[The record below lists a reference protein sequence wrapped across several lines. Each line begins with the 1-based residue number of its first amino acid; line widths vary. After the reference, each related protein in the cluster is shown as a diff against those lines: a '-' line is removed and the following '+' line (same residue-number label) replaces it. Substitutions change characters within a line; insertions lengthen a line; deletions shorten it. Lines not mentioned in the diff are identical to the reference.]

1 MPGWLLTVTALFAF
15 AANSLL
21 CRAALADDA
30 IDPGSFTAIRVLSGV
45 VALALL
51 VALRG
56 GIGGA
61 ARRASPLAGAALL
74 TYAAF
79 FSFAYVTLDAG
90 IGALILFGTVQVAM
104 LAGAVVLGEKPGAAR
119 YAGATMG
126 LAGLAWLT
134 LPGASAPPLF
144 GSLLMV
150 ASGLG
155 WAVYSLKGRGSDFP
169 LGDTFGAFLLA
180 LPLAL
185 AVWALAGPVT
195 LSGEGVALA
204 VASGAIASGCGYA
217 IWYAALPKIDASIA
231 AVAQLTVPLI
241 ALVGGILFLGETTGP
256 RVWGA
261 AALILGGVGAATL
274 IGRRPL
280 AGRGARQ

>member
-134 LPGASAPPLF
+134 LPGASAPPLQRIDRPAEPR
-144 GSLLMV
+144 GDHEERSE
-150 ASGLG
+150 
-155 WAVYSLKGRGSDFP
+155 KGRR
-169 LGDTFGAFLLA
+169 AR
-180 LPLAL
+180 
-185 AVWALAGPVT
+185 
-195 LSGEGVALA
+195 
-204 VASGAIASGCGYA
+204 
-217 IWYAALPKIDASIA
+217 
-231 AVAQLTVPLI
+231 
-241 ALVGGILFLGETTGP
+241 P
-256 RVWGA
+256 RKGQ
-261 AALILGGVGAATL
+261 
-274 IGRRPL
+274 P
-280 AGRGARQ
+280 RQPRKPHRS